1 MKIYFNM
8 YYITTRGEKQMHLEK
23 VLEILAKHIIKI
35 EEDNQFKD
43 WEIERIG
50 KELEQL
56 KSGLDEKIKK
66 YEEL

>member
-1 MKIYFNM
+1 
-8 YYITTRGEKQMHLEK
+8 MHLEK

-50 KELEQL
+50 KELKQL
-56 KSGLDEKIKK
+56 KSGLEEKIDR
-66 YEEL
+66 YEKEIK

>member
-1 MKIYFNM
+1 
-8 YYITTRGEKQMHLEK
+8 MHLEK

-35 EEDNQFKD
+35 EEDNQYKD

-56 KSGLDEKIKK
+56 RNGLQEKIDK
-66 YEEL
+66 YG

>member
-1 MKIYFNM
+1 
-8 YYITTRGEKQMHLEK
+8 MHLEK

-56 KSGLDEKIKK
+56 RNGLQEKIDK
-66 YEEL
+66 YGKEIFK

>member
-1 MKIYFNM
+1 
-8 YYITTRGEKQMHLEK
+8 MHLEK

-56 KSGLDEKIKK
+56 KDGLEEKIKN
-66 YEEL
+66 YEKGFK